1 MNYRIRTSKT
11 GSGKTEVQIVYYK
24 NRKTIV
30 AKHFGSGETEKDI
43 LHLKEDA
50 KKWIIQES
58 NTHGLF
64 SQNEDRV
71 FLENYNYL
79 GHKYLYAYEF
89 LEKIFHKFKFDKYL
103 NSLFKDLVI
112 SRILEPNSK
121 RESLNFLRE
130 FVDKDYSLDSLY
142 KQIVKYDGGKK
153 QNLESQ
159 IMEIVK
165 AEFGFDFSFVL
176 YDVTTLYFESFE
188 DYEFQKQ
195 GFSKDNKANQP
206 QVVVGLVVTK
216 EGLPLN
222 YQIWKGNTFEGHTF
236 IPVLKAFKRLH
247 KIEKLTVVADS
258 AMLSK
263 INFQTLKEE
272 GLNYIVGARLGNLK
286 QDILNKVLEDFKMQ
300 DNYSKRIDDLIVDYS
315 SARYL
320 KDLSDLEKQKKK
332 AEKYLGELS
341 FRTPK
346 LKYLKTEFLN
356 NSLNQELIDKHTRLL
371 GLKGYYTDLNLP
383 NTEIINY
390 YHNLYKVEHAWRIAK
405 SDLQTRPIYHHKEE
419 SIRNHLLICF
429 LALTISVYL
438 ELKNKISIAQIIS
451 NLKSIT
457 DAKIRNKLNG
467 NVFYQRVALTKIV
480 LEMEKMSY

>member
-1 MNYRIRTSKT
+1 MDYKIRTSKT
-11 GSGKTEVQIVYYK
+11 GSGKTEVQIVYYHK
-24 NRKTIV
+24 RKTIV
-30 AKHFGSGETEKDI
+30 AKHFGSGKTETEIQD
-43 LHLKEDA
+43 LKENA
-50 KKWIIQES
+50 KKWIEKES
-58 NTHGLF
+58 NTYGLF
-64 SQNEDRV
+64 NSNEDNV
-71 FLENYNYL
+71 FLKNYNYL
-79 GHKYLYAYEF
+79 GFKYFYAYEF
-89 LEKIFHKFKFDKYL
+89 LEKIFQKFNFHKSL
-103 NSLFKDLVI
+103 NGLFKDLII

-121 RESLNFLRE
+121 RESLNFLNE
-130 FVDKDYSLDSLY
+130 FMDKEHSLDSLY
-142 KQIVKYDGGKK
+142 KQIVKYDESKK
-153 QNLESQ
+153 QNLEKQ

-176 YDVTTLYFESFE
+176 YDVTTLYFESF
-188 DYEFQKQ
+188 DNYEFQKS
-195 GFSKDNKANQP
+195 GYSKDHKANQP

-216 EGLPLN
+216 EGLPLS
-222 YQIWKGNTFEGHTF
+222 YQVWKGNTFEGNTF
-236 IPVLKAFKRLH
+236 IPILKAFKNLH

-263 INFQTLKEE
+263 INLKALKEE

-286 QDILNKVLEDFKMQ
+286 QDILEKVLKDFKMQ
-300 DNYSKRIDDLIVDYS
+300 NNYSIRVDDLIVDYS
-315 SARYL
+315 STRYF

-346 LKYLKTEFLN
+346 LKYLKTELFN
-356 NSLNQELIDKHTRLL
+356 NSLNQELIDKHKKLL
-371 GLKGYYTDLNLP
+371 GLKGYYSDLNLP

-405 SDLQTRPIYHHKEE
+405 SDLETRPIYHHKEE

-438 ELKNKISIAQIIS
+438 ELKNKISITQIIS

-457 DAKIRNKLNG
+457 DVKIQNKLNG
-467 NVFYQRVALTKIV
+467 NIHYQRISLTETV

>member
-1 MNYRIRTSKT
+1 MNYKIRTSKT
-11 GSGKTEVQIVYYK
+11 GSGKIEVQIVYYK

-30 AKHFGSGETEKDI
+30 VKHFGSGQTEQAI
-43 LHLKEDA
+43 HNLKEDA
-50 KKWIIQES
+50 RKWIIQES
-58 NTHGLF
+58 NNYGLF
-64 SQNEDRV
+64 SKNEDRI
-71 FLENYNYL
+71 FLENYTYL

-89 LEKIFHKFKFDKYL
+89 LEKIFKKFKFDKYL
-103 NSLFKDLVI
+103 NTLFKDLVI

-121 RESLNFLRE
+121 RESLNFLSD
-130 FVDKDYSLDSLY
+130 FMDKNHSLDSLY
-142 KQIVKYDGGKK
+142 KQIAKYDEKRK

-159 IMEIVK
+159 IMEIAK
-165 AEFGFDFSFVL
+165 KEFCFDFSFVL

-188 DYEFQKQ
+188 NYEFQKP
-195 GFSKDNKANQP
+195 GFSKDHKANQP

-216 EGLPLN
+216 DGLPLS

-236 IPVLKAFKRLH
+236 IPVLKAFKTLH
-247 KIEKLTVVADS
+247 RIEKLTVVADS

-263 INFQTLKEE
+263 INFRILKEE

-286 QDILNKVLEDFKMQ
+286 QDVLEKVLEDFKMQ
-300 DNYSKRIDDLIVDYS
+300 DNYSKRVDDLVVDYS
-315 SARYL
+315 SGRYF
-320 KDLSDLEKQKKK
+320 KDLSELEKQKKK
-332 AEKYLGELS
+332 AESYLGELS

-356 NSLNQELIDKHTRLL
+356 NSLNQELIDKHKKLL

-429 LALTISVYL
+429 AALTISVYL

-457 DAKIRNKLNG
+457 DAKIQNKLNG
-467 NVFYQRVALTKIV
+467 NEFYRRVDLTGTV
-480 LEMEKMSY
+480 LGMEKVSY

>member
-1 MNYRIRTSKT
+1 MKYKIRTSKT
-11 GSGKTEVQIVYYK
+11 GSGKTEVQIIYYH

-30 AKHFGSGETEKDI
+30 VKHFGSGKTEREIND
-43 LHLKEDA
+43 LKEDA
-50 KKWIIQES
+50 KKWILQES
-58 NTHGLF
+58 NTYGLF
-64 SQNEDRV
+64 SQNEDRI
-71 FLENYNYL
+71 FLQNYKYL
-79 GHKYLYAYEF
+79 GFKYFYAYEF

-103 NSLFKDLVI
+103 NTLFKDLVI

-121 RESLNFLRE
+121 RESLNFLNE
-130 FVDKDYSLDSLY
+130 FMDKDHSLDSLY
-142 KQIVKYDGGKK
+142 KQIVKYDESKK
-153 QNLESQ
+153 QKLESEVV
-159 IMEIVK
+159 EIAK
-165 AEFGFDFSFVL
+165 AEFSFDFSFVL

-188 DYEFQKQ
+188 DYEFQKP
-195 GFSKDNKANQP
+195 GFSKDHKANQP
-206 QVVVGLVVTK
+206 QVVVGLVVTR
-216 EGLPLN
+216 EGLPLS
-222 YQIWKGNTFEGHTF
+222 YQVWKGNTFEGHTF
-236 IPVLKAFKRLH
+236 IPILKAFKALH

-263 INFQTLKEE
+263 INFKTLKEE

-286 QDILNKVLEDFKMQ
+286 QDILNKILKDFKHI
-300 DNYSKRIDDLIVDYS
+300 DNHSTRVDDLVVDYS
-315 SARYL
+315 SARYV
-320 KDLSDLEKQKKK
+320 KDLSDLEKQKKR

-346 LKYLKTEFLN
+346 LKYLKTELLN
-356 NSLNQELIDKHTRLL
+356 NTLNQELIDKHTKLL

-390 YHNLYKVEHAWRIAK
+390 YHNLYRVEHAWRIAK

-419 SIRNHLLICF
+419 SIKNHLLVCF

-457 DAKIRNKLNG
+457 DAKIQNKLNG
-467 NVFYQRVALTKIV
+467 NEIHQRVNLTETV

>member
-1 MNYRIRTSKT
+1 MNYKIRTSKT
-11 GSGKTEVQIVYYK
+11 GSGKIEVQVVYYHK
-24 NRKTIV
+24 RKTIV
-30 AKHFGSGETEKDI
+30 VKHFGSGDIEKDI
-43 LHLKEDA
+43 QSLKEEA
-50 KKWIIQES
+50 KKWIEKES
-58 NTHGLF
+58 NTYGLF
-64 SQNEDRV
+64 SKNADEV
-71 FLENYNYL
+71 FLESYSYQ
-79 GHKYLYAYEF
+79 GFKYFYAYEF
-89 LEKIFHKFKFDKYL
+89 LEKIFQKFNCHKYL
-103 NSLFKDLVI
+103 NGLFKDLVI

-121 RESLNFLRE
+121 RESLNFLTE
-130 FVDKDYSLDSLY
+130 FMDKDHSLDSLY
-142 KQIVKYDGGKK
+142 KQIVKYDESKK
-153 QNLESQ
+153 QGLETE
-159 IMEIVK
+159 IMKIAK
-165 AEFGFDFSFVL
+165 AELNFDFSFVL

-188 DYEFQKQ
+188 DYEFQKP

-206 QVVVGLVVTK
+206 QVVVGLVVTRD
-216 EGLPLN
+216 GLPLS

-236 IPVLKAFKRLH
+236 IPILKAFKNTH

-286 QDILNKVLEDFKMQ
+286 QDILERVLKDFKMQ
-300 DNYSKRIDDLIVDYS
+300 DNYSTRVDDLIVDYS
-315 SARYL
+315 SARYQ

-346 LKYLKTEFLN
+346 LKYLKTELLN
-356 NSLNQELIDKHTRLL
+356 NSLNQELIDKHKRLL

-429 LALTISVYL
+429 VALTISVYL
-438 ELKNKISIAQIIS
+438 ELKTKLPS
-451 NLKSIT
+451 LK
-457 DAKIRNKLNG
+457 
-467 NVFYQRVALTKIV
+467 
-480 LEMEKMSY
+480 